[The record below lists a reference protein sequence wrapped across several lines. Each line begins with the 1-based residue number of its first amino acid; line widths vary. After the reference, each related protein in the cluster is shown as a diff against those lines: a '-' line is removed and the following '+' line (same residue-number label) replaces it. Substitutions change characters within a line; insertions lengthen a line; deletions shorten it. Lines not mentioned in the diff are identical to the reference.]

1 MIFRRR
7 RDIRLPSKILD
18 SPVRLCWRFFWQK
31 ALPLSNFTVTGIYT
45 ESWLYRGVVIA
56 WTFRV
61 EKSCPGMPREGFS
74 RKITKFFQTFF
85 LWKFWTQVC
94 AYVEQNRFFN
104 FISNF
109 KLRLYFYFLIKS
121 KSLIK

>member
-85 LWKFWTQVC
+85 FMEILNTSMCICWTEPIFQFHFQFQVT
-94 AYVEQNRFFN
+94 AV
-104 FISNF
+104 
-109 KLRLYFYFLIKS
+109 FL
-121 KSLIK
+121 LFDQVQEPD